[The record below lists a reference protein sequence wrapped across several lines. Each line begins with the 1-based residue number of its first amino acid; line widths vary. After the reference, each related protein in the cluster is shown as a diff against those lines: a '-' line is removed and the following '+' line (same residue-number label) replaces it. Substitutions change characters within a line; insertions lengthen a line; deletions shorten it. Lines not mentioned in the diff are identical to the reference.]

1 MLKLI
6 IFPGTGITDMTT
18 DTARINRY
26 RSQSLRLLDNALGD
40 MRGGR
45 WAQSEDLLWGS
56 LTLAVKA
63 VALSRGQNLSNDV
76 SIREYADQLGQE
88 RGDKRIK
95 KSFDRLAIFGESLQ
109 NIRESRG
116 RLDRLFSVLDDVA
129 SAVEQL
135 WNLVPVEYQE

>member
-1 MLKLI
+1 MA
-6 IFPGTGITDMTT
+6 T
-18 DTARINRY
+18 DTDRINRY

-63 VALSRGQNLSNDV
+63 VALSRGQNLSDDESV
-76 SIREYADQLGQE
+76 REYAEQLGQE
-88 RGDKRIK
+88 RRDKRIRE
-95 KSFDRLAIFGESLQ
+95 SFDRLAAFGESLQ
-109 NIRESRG
+109 DIRESRG
-116 RLDRLFSVLDDVA
+116 RLDRLFSILDDVA

-135 WNLVPVEYQE
+135 WDLVPVEYEN

>member
-1 MLKLI
+1 MI
-6 IFPGTGITDMTT
+6 SDMAT

-63 VALSRGQNLSNDV
+63 VALSRGQSLNDDI
-76 SIREYADQLGQE
+76 SIREYAEQLGQE
-88 RGDKRIK
+88 GRDKRIRE
-95 KSFDRLAIFGESLQ
+95 SFERLAAFGESLQ
-109 NIRESRG
+109 RIRESRG
-116 RLDRLFSVLDDVA
+116 RLDRLFSILDDVA

-135 WNLVPVEYQE
+135 WDLVPVEYED

>member
-1 MLKLI
+1 MA
-6 IFPGTGITDMTT
+6 TE
-18 DTARINRY
+18 TARINRY

-63 VALSRGQNLSNDV
+63 VALSRGQSLSDDI
-76 SIREYADQLGQE
+76 SIREYAEQLGRE
-88 RGDKRIK
+88 RRDKRIRE
-95 KSFDRLAIFGESLQ
+95 SFDRLAAFGESLQ

-116 RLDRLFSVLDDVA
+116 RLDRLFSILDDVA
-129 SAVEQL
+129 AAVEQL
-135 WNLVPVEYQE
+135 WDLVPVEYED

>member
-1 MLKLI
+1 MA
-6 IFPGTGITDMTT
+6 TE
-18 DTARINRY
+18 TARINRY

-63 VALSRGQNLSNDV
+63 VALSRGQSLSDDI
-76 SIREYADQLGQE
+76 SIREYAEQLGQE
-88 RGDKRIK
+88 RRDKRIRE
-95 KSFDRLAIFGESLQ
+95 SFDRLAAFGESLQ

-116 RLDRLFSVLDDVA
+116 RLDRLFSILDDVA

-135 WNLVPVEYQE
+135 WDLVPVEYED

>member
-1 MLKLI
+1 MA
-6 IFPGTGITDMTT
+6 TE
-18 DTARINRY
+18 TARINRY

-45 WAQSEDLLWGS
+45 WTQSEDLLWGS

-63 VALSRGQNLSNDV
+63 VALSRGQSLNDDK
-76 SIREYADQLGQE
+76 SIREYAEQLGQE
-88 RGDKRIK
+88 RRDKRIRE
-95 KSFDRLAIFGESLQ
+95 SFDRLAAFGESLQ

-116 RLDRLFSVLDDVA
+116 RLDRLFSILDDVA

-135 WNLVPVEYQE
+135 WDLVPVEYED

>member
-1 MLKLI
+1 MAI
-6 IFPGTGITDMTT
+6 DTT
-18 DTARINRY
+18 RINRY

-63 VALSRGQNLSNDV
+63 VALSRGQELDGDQAV
-76 SIREYADQLGQE
+76 REYAEQLGQE
-88 RGDKRIK
+88 RRDKRIRE
-95 KSFDRLAIFGESLQ
+95 SFDRLASFGESLQ
-109 NIRESRG
+109 SIRESRG
-116 RLDRLFSVLDDVA
+116 RLDRLFSILDDVT

-135 WNLVPVEYQE
+135 WDLVPVEYEE

>member
-1 MLKLI
+1 MA
-6 IFPGTGITDMTT
+6 T

-63 VALSRGQNLSNDV
+63 VALSRGQSLSDDI
-76 SIREYADQLGQE
+76 SIREYAEQLGQE
-88 RGDKRIK
+88 RRDKRIRE
-95 KSFDRLAIFGESLQ
+95 SFDRLAAFGESLQ

-116 RLDRLFSVLDDVA
+116 RLDRLFSILDDVA

-135 WNLVPVEYQE
+135 WDLVPVEYED

>member
-1 MLKLI
+1 MA
-6 IFPGTGITDMTT
+6 T

-63 VALSRGQNLSNDV
+63 VALSRGQNLSDDKSV
-76 SIREYADQLGQE
+76 REYAEQLGQE
-88 RGDKRIK
+88 RRDKRIRE
-95 KSFDRLAIFGESLQ
+95 SFDRLAAFGESLQ

-116 RLDRLFSVLDDVA
+116 RLDRLFSILDDVA

-135 WNLVPVEYQE
+135 WDLVPVEYED

>member
-1 MLKLI
+1 MA
-6 IFPGTGITDMTT
+6 T

-63 VALSRGQNLSNDV
+63 VALSRGQNLNDDI
-76 SIREYADQLGQE
+76 SIQEYAEQLGQE
-88 RGDKRIK
+88 QRDKRIRE
-95 KSFDRLAIFGESLQ
+95 SFDRLAAFGESLQ

-116 RLDRLFSVLDDVA
+116 RLDRLFSILDDVA

-135 WNLVPVEYQE
+135 WDLVPVEYED

>member
-1 MLKLI
+1 MI
-6 IFPGTGITDMTT
+6 SDMATE
-18 DTARINRY
+18 TARINRY

-63 VALSRGQNLSNDV
+63 VALSRGQSLSDDR
-76 SIREYADQLGQE
+76 SIREYAKQLGQE
-88 RGDKRIK
+88 QRDKRIRE
-95 KSFDRLAIFGESLQ
+95 SFDRLAAFGESLQ

-116 RLDRLFSVLDDVA
+116 RLDRLFSILDDVA

-135 WNLVPVEYQE
+135 WDLVPVEYED

>member
-1 MLKLI
+1 MA
-6 IFPGTGITDMTT
+6 T

-63 VALSRGQNLSNDV
+63 VALSRGQSLSDDKSV
-76 SIREYADQLGQE
+76 REYAEQLGQE
-88 RGDKRIK
+88 RRDKRIRE
-95 KSFDRLAIFGESLQ
+95 SFDRLAAFGESLQ

-116 RLDRLFSVLDDVA
+116 RLDRLFSILDDVA

-135 WNLVPVEYQE
+135 WDLVPVEYEN

>member
-1 MLKLI
+1 MA
-6 IFPGTGITDMTT
+6 TE
-18 DTARINRY
+18 TARINRY

-63 VALSRGQNLSNDV
+63 VALSRGQSLNDDK
-76 SIREYADQLGQE
+76 SIREYAEQLGQE
-88 RGDKRIK
+88 RRDKRIRE
-95 KSFDRLAIFGESLQ
+95 SFDRLAAFGESLQ

-116 RLDRLFSVLDDVA
+116 RLDRLFSILDDVA

-135 WNLVPVEYQE
+135 WDLVPVEYED

>member
-1 MLKLI
+1 MA
-6 IFPGTGITDMTT
+6 TE
-18 DTARINRY
+18 TARINRY

-63 VALSRGQNLSNDV
+63 VALSRGQSLSDDI
-76 SIREYADQLGQE
+76 SIREYAEQLGQE
-88 RGDKRIK
+88 RRDKRIRE
-95 KSFDRLAIFGESLQ
+95 SFDRLAAFGESLQ
-109 NIRESRG
+109 SIRESRG
-116 RLDRLFSVLDDVA
+116 RLDRLFSILDDVA

-135 WNLVPVEYQE
+135 WDLVPVEYED

>member
-1 MLKLI
+1 MA
-6 IFPGTGITDMTT
+6 TE
-18 DTARINRY
+18 TARINRY

-63 VALSRGQNLSNDV
+63 VALSRGHSLNDDK
-76 SIREYADQLGQE
+76 SIREYAEQLGQE
-88 RGDKRIK
+88 RRDKRIRE
-95 KSFDRLAIFGESLQ
+95 SFDRLAAFGESLQ

-116 RLDRLFSVLDDVA
+116 RLDRLFSILDDVA

-135 WNLVPVEYQE
+135 WDLVPVEYED

>member
-1 MLKLI
+1 MA
-6 IFPGTGITDMTT
+6 T

-63 VALSRGQNLSNDV
+63 VALSRGQSLSDDI
-76 SIREYADQLGQE
+76 SIREYAEQLGQE
-88 RGDKRIK
+88 RRDKRIRE
-95 KSFDRLAIFGESLQ
+95 SFDRLTAFGESLQ

-116 RLDRLFSVLDDVA
+116 RLDRLFSILDDVA
-129 SAVEQL
+129 AAVEQL
-135 WNLVPVEYQE
+135 WDLVPVEHED

>member
-1 MLKLI
+1 MA
-6 IFPGTGITDMTT
+6 TE
-18 DTARINRY
+18 TARINRY

-63 VALSRGQNLSNDV
+63 VALSRGQSLNDDK
-76 SIREYADQLGQE
+76 SIREYAEQLGHE
-88 RGDKRIK
+88 RRDKRIRE
-95 KSFDRLAIFGESLQ
+95 SFDRLAAFGESLQ

-116 RLDRLFSVLDDVA
+116 RLDRLFSILDDVA

-135 WNLVPVEYQE
+135 WDLVPVEYED

>member
-1 MLKLI
+1 MAI
-6 IFPGTGITDMTT
+6 DTT
-18 DTARINRY
+18 RINRY

-63 VALSRGQNLSNDV
+63 VALSRGHEIDGDQAV
-76 SIREYADQLGQE
+76 REYAEQLGQE
-88 RGDKRIK
+88 RRDKRIRE
-95 KSFDRLAIFGESLQ
+95 SFDRLASFGESLQ
-109 NIRESRG
+109 SIRESRG
-116 RLDRLFSVLDDVA
+116 RLDRLFSILDDVT

-135 WNLVPVEYQE
+135 WDLVPVEYEE

>member
-1 MLKLI
+1 MA
-6 IFPGTGITDMTT
+6 TE
-18 DTARINRY
+18 TARINRY

-63 VALSRGQNLSNDV
+63 VALSRGQSLNDDK
-76 SIREYADQLGQE
+76 SIREYAEQLGQE
-88 RGDKRIK
+88 RRDKRIRE
-95 KSFDRLAIFGESLQ
+95 SFDRLAAFGESLQ

-116 RLDRLFSVLDDVA
+116 RLDRLFSILDDVA
-129 SAVEQL
+129 SAVEHL
-135 WNLVPVEYQE
+135 WDLVPVEYED

>member
-1 MLKLI
+1 MA
-6 IFPGTGITDMTT
+6 TE
-18 DTARINRY
+18 TARINRY

-63 VALSRGQNLSNDV
+63 VALSRGQSLSDDK
-76 SIREYADQLGQE
+76 SIREYAEQLGQE
-88 RGDKRIK
+88 RRDKRIRE
-95 KSFDRLAIFGESLQ
+95 SFDRLAAFGESLQ

-116 RLDRLFSVLDDVA
+116 RLDRLFSILDDVA

-135 WNLVPVEYQE
+135 WDLVPVEYED

>member
-1 MLKLI
+1 
-6 IFPGTGITDMTT
+6 
-18 DTARINRY
+18 
-26 RSQSLRLLDNALGD
+26 

-63 VALSRGQNLSNDV
+63 VALSRGQSLSDDI
-76 SIREYADQLGQE
+76 SIRQYAEQLGQE
-88 RGDKRIK
+88 RRDKRIRE
-95 KSFDRLAIFGESLQ
+95 SFDRLAAFGESLQ

-116 RLDRLFSVLDDVA
+116 RLDRLFSILDDVA

-135 WNLVPVEYQE
+135 WDLVPVEYED

>member
-1 MLKLI
+1 MA
-6 IFPGTGITDMTT
+6 T

-63 VALSRGQNLSNDV
+63 VALSRGQSLNDDTSV
-76 SIREYADQLGQE
+76 REYAEQLGKE
-88 RGDKRIK
+88 RRDKRIREA
-95 KSFDRLAIFGESLQ
+95 FDRLAAFGESLQ

-129 SAVEQL
+129 AAVEQL
-135 WNLVPVEYQE
+135 WDLVPVEYEA

>member
-1 MLKLI
+1 MA
-6 IFPGTGITDMTT
+6 T

-45 WAQSEDLLWGS
+45 WSQSEDLLWGS

-63 VALSRGQNLSNDV
+63 VALSRGQSLNDDI
-76 SIREYADQLGQE
+76 SIRQYAEQLGQE
-88 RGDKRIK
+88 RRDKRIRE
-95 KSFDRLAIFGESLQ
+95 SFDRLAAFGESLQ

-116 RLDRLFSVLDDVA
+116 RLDRLFSILDDVA

-135 WNLVPVEYQE
+135 WDLVPVEYED

>member
-1 MLKLI
+1 MA
-6 IFPGTGITDMTT
+6 TE
-18 DTARINRY
+18 TARINRY

-63 VALSRGQNLSNDV
+63 VALSRGQSLSDDI
-76 SIREYADQLGQE
+76 SIRQYAEQLGQE
-88 RGDKRIK
+88 RRDKRGRE
-95 KSFDRLAIFGESLQ
+95 SFDRLAAFGESLQ

-116 RLDRLFSVLDDVA
+116 RLDRLFSILDDVA

-135 WNLVPVEYQE
+135 WDLVPVEYED

>member
-1 MLKLI
+1 MA
-6 IFPGTGITDMTT
+6 TE
-18 DTARINRY
+18 TARINRY

-63 VALSRGQNLSNDV
+63 VALSQGQSLSDDI
-76 SIREYADQLGQE
+76 SIREYAEQLGQE
-88 RGDKRIK
+88 RRDKRIRE
-95 KSFDRLAIFGESLQ
+95 SFDRLAAFGESLQ

-116 RLDRLFSVLDDVA
+116 RLDRLFSILDDVA

-135 WNLVPVEYQE
+135 WDLVPVEYED

>member
-1 MLKLI
+1 MA
-6 IFPGTGITDMTT
+6 T

-63 VALSRGQNLSNDV
+63 VALSRGQSLSDDKSV
-76 SIREYADQLGQE
+76 REYAEQLGQE
-88 RGDKRIK
+88 RRDKRIRE
-95 KSFDRLAIFGESLQ
+95 SFDRLAAFGESLQ

-116 RLDRLFSVLDDVA
+116 RLDRLFSILDDVA

-135 WNLVPVEYQE
+135 WDLVPVEYED

>member
-1 MLKLI
+1 MAI
-6 IFPGTGITDMTT
+6 DTT
-18 DTARINRY
+18 RINRY

-63 VALSRGQNLSNDV
+63 VALSRGQALDGDQAV
-76 SIREYADQLGQE
+76 REYAEQLGTE
-88 RGDKRIK
+88 RRDKRIRE
-95 KSFDRLAIFGESLQ
+95 SFDRLATFGESLQ
-109 NIRESRG
+109 SIRECRG
-116 RLDRLFSVLDDVA
+116 RLDRLFSILDDVT

-135 WNLVPVEYQE
+135 WDLVPVEYEE

>member
-1 MLKLI
+1 MA
-6 IFPGTGITDMTT
+6 T

-63 VALSRGQNLSNDV
+63 VALSRGQSLNDDI
-76 SIREYADQLGQE
+76 SIREYAEQLGQE
-88 RGDKRIK
+88 RRDKRIRE
-95 KSFDRLAIFGESLQ
+95 SFERLAAFGESLQ
-109 NIRESRG
+109 RIRESRG
-116 RLDRLFSVLDDVA
+116 RLDRLFSILDDVA

-135 WNLVPVEYQE
+135 WDLVPVEYED

>member
-1 MLKLI
+1 MA
-6 IFPGTGITDMTT
+6 T

-63 VALSRGQNLSNDV
+63 VALSRGKSLNDDTSV
-76 SIREYADQLGQE
+76 REYAEQLGKE
-88 RGDKRIK
+88 RRDKRIREA
-95 KSFDRLAIFGESLQ
+95 FDRLAAFGESLQ

-129 SAVEQL
+129 AAVEQL
-135 WNLVPVEYQE
+135 WDLVPVEYEA

>member
-1 MLKLI
+1 MA
-6 IFPGTGITDMTT
+6 T

-63 VALSRGQNLSNDV
+63 VALSRGQNLSDDESV
-76 SIREYADQLGQE
+76 REYAEQLGQE
-88 RGDKRIK
+88 RRDKRIRE
-95 KSFDRLAIFGESLQ
+95 SFDRLASFGESLQ
-109 NIRESRG
+109 RIRESRG
-116 RLDRLFSVLDDVA
+116 RLDRLFSILDDVT
-129 SAVEQL
+129 SAVEEL
-135 WNLVPVEYQE
+135 WDLVPVEYEV

>member
-1 MLKLI
+1 MAI
-6 IFPGTGITDMTT
+6 DTT
-18 DTARINRY
+18 RINRY

-63 VALSRGQNLSNDV
+63 VALSRSHELDGDQAV
-76 SIREYADQLGQE
+76 REYAEQLGQE
-88 RGDKRIK
+88 RRDKRIRE
-95 KSFDRLAIFGESLQ
+95 SFDRLASFGESLQ
-109 NIRESRG
+109 SIRESRG
-116 RLDRLFSVLDDVA
+116 RLDRLFSILDDVT

-135 WNLVPVEYQE
+135 WDLVPVEYEE